1 MSKLST
7 LIDALKAVKAKFA
20 TEGKTAVHEALQE
33 LFEKHPK
40 LESFK
45 WQQYTPYF
53 NDGSPCEFGV
63 HSIDSFTFDGEEDPE
78 LFDYSTATRENG
90 YKSARLGSDEL
101 HAAYDA
107 INTLSAQLEAAE
119 EVLEAVFGDHVE
131 VTVTRDGISVD
142 EYNHY

>member
-1 MSKLST
+1 MSKLNT
-7 LIDALKAVKAKFA
+7 LIDELKAVKAKFA

-33 LFEKHPK
+33 VFEKHPK

-53 NDGSPCEFGV
+53 NDGDTCTFGV
-63 HSIDSFTFDGEEDPE
+63 RSIDCFTFDGEEDPK
-78 LFDYSTATRENG
+78 LFDYSTSTRENG
-90 YKSARLGSDEL
+90 YKSTRLGSDEL
-101 HAAYDA
+101 HAASEA
-107 INTLSAQLEAAE
+107 LSALSAKLIAAE

-142 EYNHY
+142 EYHHD